1 MKITATLVFALLPYL
16 TKGNPLQAAAG
27 AKPGVVAA
35 AYFATNQ
42 PDGNFVVSSEIGR
55 DGKLTGVKA
64 AFSADGV
71 GSIITGVHSIPDPLL
86 SQGSITVSGDK
97 LYVVNAGSNSIAAF
111 DIDTTDPTKLR
122 RIGRAVNSGGEF
134 PISVAV
140 SQKRGLVCALNG
152 GRING
157 VSCFKPNDSKGL
169 VPVPNTQ
176 RLLNLNQTTP
186 PNFALGNGFGQ
197 VLFNEAEN
205 QLLATVQRV
214 NGTQRGFLA
223 VWDVNPLTGALS
235 KNFRELNVT
244 GASLPFGMTIL
255 PEKNAA
261 LVTDPALGYEIFD
274 LSGRNRSG
282 IFPFQAEGAMNC
294 WALHSQKTDHV
305 FLIDFG
311 TSLINE
317 VAVDRNLGSSI
328 VSQLALDKDSFL
340 SDSQIATVH
349 GNEYLYVLT
358 LGKDLVTVLSLN
370 GPGKTT
376 VIQQF
381 PLGDAVRKLGISE
394 DPNQVQGF
402 GVFVTGV

>member
-1 MKITATLVFALLPYL
+1 MKVAATLAFALLPYL
-16 TKGNPLQAAAG
+16 TKGNPLQAAAT
-27 AKPGVVAA
+27 KPGVVAA

-42 PDGNFVVSSEIGR
+42 PDGNFVVSTQIGS
-55 DGKLTGVKA
+55 DGKLTGANQPFLLTESV
-64 AFSADGV
+64 SLTRSV
-71 GSIITGVHSIPDPLL
+71 ITGVPAAPDPLL
-86 SQGSITVSGDK
+86 SQGSITVSGNK
-97 LYVVNAGSNSIAAF
+97 LYVINAGFNSIAAF
-111 DIDTTDPTKLR
+111 DIDATDPTKLR
-122 RIGRAVNSGGEF
+122 RIGSAVNSGGEF

-140 SQKRGLVCALNG
+140 SEKRGLVCALNG
-152 GRING
+152 GRVNG
-157 VSCFKPNDSKGL
+157 VSCFKPSDSKGL

-197 VLFNEAEN
+197 GLFNEAEN
-205 QLLATVQRV
+205 QLLATVQR
-214 NGTQRGFLA
+214 
-223 VWDVNPLTGALS
+223 
-235 KNFRELNVT
+235 NFRELNVA

-255 PEKNAA
+255 PGKNAA

-274 LSGRNRSG
+274 LSGQNRSG

-328 VSQLALDKDSFL
+328 VSQLALAKDSFL
-340 SDSQIATVH
+340 SDSQIVTVH

-358 LGKDLVTVLSLN
+358 LGKILVTVLSLN
-370 GPGKTT
+370 GPGKVT
-376 VIQQF
+376 VVQQF

-394 DPNQVQGF
+394 DPNHVQGL
-402 GVFVTGV
+402 GVFVTGA